1 MFDEIVAHTKHKN
14 KNRDS
19 ILDADACAAG
29 SLGETRGPGRDL
41 YLTRTNNSTTTP
53 VKNDPE
59 ILSRSRSLL
68 DELKVESVIDPTT
81 YHKKFRKGFV
91 RFRKSGEYVECYEN
105 PNPSGN
111 SLCALGLNKFQGELI
126 ESNTENARFSSC
138 SRLTHIIQANPQ
150 LNWFFTGTLDPKK
163 WVRSDF
169 KGFYVP
175 FQRFLSHKRIKYV
188 LVPEFHA
195 DGENIH
201 LHGLFDSSIE
211 PYLAMFDTNSV
222 LPTYILDALESGQD
236 VRNFPDY
243 QKRFGYVSVSRVKDK
258 DAIAHYVSKYILK
271 SIQDSECRVAHRRF
285 YCSTGLNRPEFLL
298 PSTEDLCALEP
309 NYYSAKIV
317 KVYAKSGEPR

>member
-1 MFDEIVAHTKHKN
+1 MFDKIVTQNKHKIEN
-14 KNRDS
+14 SDS
-19 ILDADACAAG
+19 FLDSDARAAG
-29 SLGETRGPGRDL
+29 SLGVTRGSGRDL

-68 DELKVESVIDPTT
+68 DELKVESVLDPTT
-81 YHKKFRKGFV
+81 YNKKFRKGFV

-126 ESNTENARFSSC
+126 ESNSENARFSSC

-175 FQRFLSHKRIKYV
+175 FQRFLSRKRIKYV

-317 KVYAKSGEPR
+317 KVYAKSGDSR